1 MSSLPTHSTSGSL
14 SASTGPVGQSIGGA
28 ALANC
33 LAKGAGPCLPAWVSG
48 NGSNPDCS
56 NKSDLSGG
64 KANEEVSRLSADEPV
79 SLLSESSGGIR
90 SPITTD
96 ESLIEHLEQKLLE
109 RETEL
114 QELQVEKKFVPLS
127 SRQRMSA
134 RRVSNQA
141 ALANTA
147 GEFRGQGGRDLPAV

>member
-14 SASTGPVGQSIGGA
+14 SASTGPVSQGDGGA
-28 ALANC
+28 AKASSLT
-33 LAKGAGPCLPAWVSG
+33 KGPRPCLPAWVSG
-48 NGSNPDCS
+48 NGSNLDCS

-90 SPITTD
+90 SPITMD
-96 ESLIEHLEQKLLE
+96 ESLIEHLEQRLLE

-114 QELQVEKKFVPLS
+114 QELQVCKCCCFFYYS
-127 SRQRMSA
+127 
-134 RRVSNQA
+134 
-141 ALANTA
+141 
-147 GEFRGQGGRDLPAV
+147 